1 MNIYKINHF
10 ASSITVFIP
19 LIFFTAYQRQQL
31 FHFTAAHGYKGI
43 MFLYVHLPDIFTRH
57 SSFFIQEADNIYLV
71 QLILFPLPIYK
82 VAHRGLAGLGSVS
95 GNSYVSMSSE
105 MYSGT
110 RSSACRTRYAFPDA
124 SQRAVRPLRCV

>member
-19 LIFFTAYQRQQL
+19 LIFHRVPASTIVSFYCGARLQ
-31 FHFTAAHGYKGI
+31 
-43 MFLYVHLPDIFTRH
+43 RH
-57 SSFFIQEADNIYLV
+57 SVPLRPPARHLHAPSLLFIQEADNIYLV

-95 GNSYVSMSSE
+95 GNSYIAMSSE